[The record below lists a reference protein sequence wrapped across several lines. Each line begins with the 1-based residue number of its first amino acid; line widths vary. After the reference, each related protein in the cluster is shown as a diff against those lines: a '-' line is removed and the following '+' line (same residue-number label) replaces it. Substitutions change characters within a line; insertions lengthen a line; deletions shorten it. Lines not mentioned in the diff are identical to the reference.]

1 MADQALLQKKI
12 ALLWGG
18 WSEER
23 EISHDS
29 ATACCQALK
38 KAGFGN
44 VVMLDVADN
53 HFLTQLTEGAFDVAF
68 IAMHGPFGEDGCIQ
82 GLLEILHI
90 PYTFSG
96 VLANALASDKA
107 RAKAVFKAADLDV
120 PASVSVSRDEF
131 EAVKKASE
139 KPGAEFDFL
148 GGLLESADTRA
159 LADFTWPLFV
169 KPANNGSSY
178 GITKVA
184 ASDKEQGGTQL
195 KAAIELAL
203 TKGDVALV
211 EEAIEGVEISV
222 PVLGKGGEGKGAE
235 GPQATQAT
243 QGDQATPTARALP
256 IIEIVTDSEFY
267 DLTTKYE
274 PSELHHIIPARLEKD
289 VYLRAQEAA
298 VTAHEALGCSGCSR
312 SDFIVDKKGVPYLLE
327 TNTIPGMTETSLL
340 PDSAKR
346 DGIDFPALCTFFV
359 KQAACETK

>member
-18 WSEER
+18 WSDER

-38 KAGFGN
+38 KAGFES
-44 VVMLDVADN
+44 VVMLDVADE

-107 RAKAVFKAADLDV
+107 RAKAAFKAADLDV

-139 KPGAEFDFL
+139 KTGAEFDFL

-222 PVLGKGGEGKGAE
+222 PVLGGNAGSKIA
-235 GPQATQAT
+235 PA
-243 QGDQATPTARALP
+243 ARALP
-256 IIEIVTDSEFY
+256 IIEIVTNSEFY

-289 VYLRAQEAA
+289 VYRRAQEAA
-298 VTAHEALGCSGCSR
+298 VAAHEALGCSGCSR
-312 SDFIVDKKGVPYLLE
+312 SDFIVDKNGVPYLLE

-359 KQAACETK
+359 KQAACETE